1 MNLLSTLPVF
11 LACKTERRY
20 SAYHSVAV
28 ETSDKQWLYLLFKD
42 PRNLNGCS
50 RDVKAR
56 ETIEKTFAFA

>member
-1 MNLLSTLPVF
+1 MF
-11 LACKTERRY
+11 LTCKTERRY

-28 ETSDKQWLYLLFKD
+28 ETSDKQWLHLLFKD

-56 ETIEKTFAFA
+56 ETVEKTFAFA